1 MPNAACKPLSVKA
14 ERSYDFEF
22 VIDDH
27 TTYYQWSDFKSPQAK
42 SLFSKYRQLE
52 KSFRQQQNKL
62 EEQRSLYSRAKE
74 SDKAKLAPAILDL
87 EKQIQQLSGELEKA
101 AIEVRNTEKQSFK

>member
-1 MPNAACKPLSVKA
+1 MPNIDEKPQTTKSH
-14 ERSYDFEF
+14 EFEF
-22 VIDDH
+22 VIDDQN
-27 TTYYQWSDFKSPQAK
+27 TYYQQSDFKSPQVK
-42 SLFSKYRQLE
+42 KLFGKYLQLE
-52 KSFRQQQNKL
+52 KAFKEQQNKL

>member
-1 MPNAACKPLSVKA
+1 M
-14 ERSYDFEF
+14 
-22 VIDDH
+22 
-27 TTYYQWSDFKSPQAK
+27 
-42 SLFSKYRQLE
+42 
-52 KSFRQQQNKL
+52 

>member
-1 MPNAACKPLSVKA
+1 MDKKKVVRLAQIHSLKDTWVDQNTVSDAKRRLQAAISEKPQA

-62 EEQRSLYSRAKE
+62 
-74 SDKAKLAPAILDL
+74 
-87 EKQIQQLSGELEKA
+87 
-101 AIEVRNTEKQSFK
+101 

>member
-1 MPNAACKPLSVKA
+1 MLLLRLCRVLQ
-14 ERSYDFEF
+14 YFEF

-62 EEQRSLYSRAKE
+62 EEQRSLYSRTKE